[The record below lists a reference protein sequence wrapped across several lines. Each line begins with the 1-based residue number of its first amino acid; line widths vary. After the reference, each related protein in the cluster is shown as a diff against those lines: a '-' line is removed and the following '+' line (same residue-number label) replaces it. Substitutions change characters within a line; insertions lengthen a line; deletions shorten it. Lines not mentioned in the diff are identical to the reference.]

1 MTLKDRLSLI
11 VRGAPLP
18 IPRKQTTSLFSQAL
32 PQPEIDLHPIKTRE
46 QKLEA
51 FSGWVYAATNAIMT
65 DVGQETWEIIRRRGE
80 RAEDIEAISVD
91 QIPGQFKRPNSFM
104 TFQDVI
110 ELTTLHLD
118 LAGEAFWHIITA
130 ENPLIGVG
138 EGEALGVQIIY
149 PHWIEEPVVQD
160 GRLVGWRINIPNT
173 ATGGGSQVLPTQDV
187 IFFRYPHPKEPLCGA
202 SPVEAFAMSHELDLQ
217 SRGYGAG
224 LLKNNAIPPIL
235 ITTEQKLDPKDAD
248 QIGERWK
255 DRHLQRP
262 GEPAVIGK
270 GVKAQV
276 LGLTL
281 SQIGLEVIDKMT
293 RQQVFGSYG
302 VPESKIGIVEDVNRA
317 NADTNE
323 RIYQKNVIRP
333 RLRRIQ
339 WGINM
344 FLMPRI
350 PQVKDLEFR
359 FDSPVDEDKDFILD
373 KTLKMV
379 ETGLITINQGLKM
392 LGEDEQ
398 VDGDVFLIPTTVDRI
413 PAGQLSAAP
422 RPDRSLP
429 PMVRGHL
436 VERTERIGD
445 HEVTEK
451 WSHIMEDPAFE
462 LAEVRFLRQQERLE
476 RRMLSLLR
484 GLLSAQQKIVVRA
497 FLDNADA
504 LLGPRKGLGQT
515 LVDWKKGA
523 GLKYLLT
530 AEDLF
535 DEEDHSVVGSSKS
548 RQWIPSVTKDA
559 IDDAVD
565 RENENWI
572 TEITLLAI
580 LGIETGHF
588 LFADA
593 IDISVPFDLI
603 KDRAE
608 RFARTQARLQ
618 VANINA
624 TTKAQIRRIIAL
636 GIEAGQSP
644 EVIAGQIRKQ
654 FDVIKGARAATI
666 ARTEMAAALNHG
678 ALETA
683 KETRTRT
690 QEEITKTWITI
701 RDGKC
706 REAHCNTHG
715 QVQPVD
721 QNFEVNG
728 FSMSRPHDPGAP
740 AEMTVNC
747 RCTLAFKKVRR

>member
-1 MTLKDRLSLI
+1 MTLKDKLSLM

-18 IPRKQTTSLFSQAL
+18 IPIKSTPGLFSQVL
-32 PQPEIDLHPIKTRE
+32 PQPEIDLHPIKTRL

-65 DVGQETWEIIRRRGE
+65 DVGQETWQIVKSKGQRK
-80 RAEDIEAISVD
+80 EDFEPLSID

-104 TFQDVI
+104 TFKDMI
-110 ELTTLHLD
+110 ETTILHLD
-118 LAGEAFWHIITA
+118 LAGEAFWHILTA
-130 ENPLIGVG
+130 DNPLINVG
-138 EGEALGVQIIY
+138 EGEALGAEIIY
-149 PHWIEEPVVQD
+149 PHWVEEPVVRE
-160 GRLVGWRINIPNT
+160 GRLTGWRIAIPGT
-173 ATGGGSQVLPTQDV
+173 ADGNRTIPIQDM
-187 IFFRYPHPKEPLCGA
+187 IFFRYQHPKEPLCGA

-224 LLKNNAIPPIL
+224 LLKNNAIPTLL
-235 ITTEQKLDPKDAD
+235 ITTDQNLDPKDAD
-248 QIGERWK
+248 QIAERWK
-255 DRHLQRP
+255 DRHLNRP
-262 GEPAVIGK
+262 GEPGVLGK
-270 GVKAQV
+270 GAKAQI

-281 SQIGLEVIDKMT
+281 AELGLEVIDKMT

-317 NADTNE
+317 NADANE
-323 RIYQKNVIRP
+323 RVYQKNVIRP
-333 RLRRIQ
+333 RLRKIQ

-344 FLMPRI
+344 FYLPRI
-350 PQVKDLEFR
+350 PRVKDMEFR

-379 ETGLITINQGLKM
+379 ETGMITINQGLKM

-398 VDGDVFLIPTTVDRI
+398 DDGDVFLIPTNVDRV
-413 PAGQLSAAP
+413 PAGMLSAAP
-422 RPDRSLP
+422 PPDRSLP
-429 PMVRGHL
+429 PVVRTH
-436 VERTERIGD
+436 EKIERIGQV
-445 HEVTEK
+445 EFTER

-484 GLLSAQQKIVVRA
+484 GLISRQQKRVVSA

-504 LLGPRKGLGQT
+504 LLGPRKGLAQS
-515 LVDWKKGA
+515 LIQWNKNA
-523 GLKYLLT
+523 GLRYSLT
-530 AEDLF
+530 KDDKILGNDSLMDGITENHGL
-535 DEEDHSVVGSSKS
+535 
-548 RQWIPSVTKDA
+548 WIPSITKDA
-559 IDDAVD
+559 IDDSVD
-565 RENENWI
+565 QENEDWI
-572 TEITLLAI
+572 EEIALLVI
-580 LGIETGHF
+580 LGIETGHV

-593 IDISVPFDLI
+593 IDIAVPFDVI
-603 KDRAE
+603 RDKAE
-608 RFARTQARLQ
+608 RFARIQARLR
-618 VANINA
+618 VADIQA

-644 EVIAGQIRKQ
+644 EVIADQIRKQ
-654 FDVIKGARAATI
+654 FDTIKGARAARI
-666 ARTEMAAALNHG
+666 ARTEMGGALNHG

-683 KETRTRT
+683 RETQIRT

-701 RDGKC
+701 LDGKC

-740 AEMTVNC
+740 ASMVVNC
-747 RCTLAFKKVRR
+747 RCTMAFKKRRR